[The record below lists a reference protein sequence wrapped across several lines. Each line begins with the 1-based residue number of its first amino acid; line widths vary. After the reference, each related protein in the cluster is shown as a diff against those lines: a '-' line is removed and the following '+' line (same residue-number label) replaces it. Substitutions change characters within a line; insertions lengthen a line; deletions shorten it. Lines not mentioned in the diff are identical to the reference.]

1 MLPSMAMGEG
11 PSSCTLH
18 FTLLIKTYVKILN
31 VLYKIVI
38 KETQSLILSL
48 DWPMKNIPK
57 FLPNQMD
64 LHLVKHKAANLIIF
78 LTALAKSA
86 KWF

>member
-18 FTLLIKTYVKILN
+18 FTLLIHTYVKILN

-48 DWPMKNIPK
+48 DWPRKNIP
-57 FLPNQMD
+57 
-64 LHLVKHKAANLIIF
+64 V
-78 LTALAKSA
+78 SA
-86 KWF
+86 KPNGFTSCKAQSGKSHHFPNSSGKVC